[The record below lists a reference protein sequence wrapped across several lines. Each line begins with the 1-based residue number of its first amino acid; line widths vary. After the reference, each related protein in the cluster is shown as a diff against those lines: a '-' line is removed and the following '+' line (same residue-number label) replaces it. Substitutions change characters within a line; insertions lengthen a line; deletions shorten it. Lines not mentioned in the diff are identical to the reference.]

1 MGNNQL
7 LPINQ
12 INLIWRQLM
21 KKAMATV
28 TTWLNDLTD
37 LLKALIVFGI
47 LSGIIWDDYFGVIGG
62 IGKLMGNIDQG
73 GLAGLVALVLVV
85 TWWKKK

>member
-1 MGNNQL
+1 
-7 LPINQ
+7 
-12 INLIWRQLM
+12 M

-47 LSGIIWDDYFGVIGG
+47 LAGIIWDDYFGVIGG

-85 TWWKKK
+85 TWW

>member
-1 MGNNQL
+1 M
-7 LPINQ
+7 PINQ

-47 LSGIIWDDYFGVIGG
+47 LAGIIWDDYFGVIGG

>member
-1 MGNNQL
+1 MLKGMQQVNE
-7 LPINQ
+7 
-12 INLIWRQLM
+12 
-21 KKAMATV
+21 
-28 TTWLNDLTD
+28 WLSQLTD
-37 LLKALIVFGI
+37 LAKTLVVIGIIVGI
-47 LSGIIWDDYFGVIGG
+47 LFDDYFGVIGG

>member
-1 MGNNQL
+1 
-7 LPINQ
+7 
-12 INLIWRQLM
+12 M
-21 KKAMATV
+21 KKAMATG

-47 LSGIIWDDYFGVIGG
+47 LAGIIWDDYFGVIGG

>member
-1 MGNNQL
+1 
-7 LPINQ
+7 
-12 INLIWRQLM
+12 M

-85 TWWKKK
+85 TWWKK